1 MNSHS
6 SDRFWGPFPPNRIV
20 IPTGAR
26 SGGTCGFSAG
36 SHATLYLPGLFLC
49 DLAEKPVH
57 RRCRLAALHGFAQL
71 LYVVVTRRWIDRVCN
86 KVSRTQCSFGEP
98 GTRVTWILSCDV
110 NPLV

>member
-1 MNSHS
+1 MA
-6 SDRFWGPFPPNRIV
+6 RIV
-20 IPTGAR
+20 
-26 SGGTCGFSAG
+26 G
-36 SHATLYLPGLFLC
+36 SLVGKRNPEAIRPGHIRFCPAEKPQTLYLPGLFLC